1 MDRLHPRLLLFAG
14 LAVAISTSLASPS
27 DAIRNAGD
35 PGAKGRAIIETAEAH
50 GSGFNDVR
58 AELKMILRDSSGREA
73 VRRMRMR
80 TLEKPRGDWSLIVFD
95 EPKDVEGTALLT
107 HSYATRPDEQWL
119 YLPALKRVKRIASNN
134 QSGPFMGSE
143 FAYEDLSSQEV
154 EKYTDYQYL
163 GDDTVDDLGTWK
175 VERRPVSDNSG
186 YTRQIVWIDKPHYRV
201 QKVEFYD
208 RKNARLK
215 TLTVDDYELY
225 LDEYWYPHTMTMK
238 NHQTGKSTAL
248 LWREYAF
255 RNGYTDRDFDRNGLK
270 RVHW

>member
-50 GSGFNDVR
+50 GNGFNDVR

-163 GDDTVDDLGTWK
+163 GDDKVDNLGTWK

-270 RVHW
+270 RVH